1 MVVVGIMG
9 LILAAGLPS
18 LYRLMQKEGMRK
30 VTSDLVA
37 LCDKARAQAIF
48 RGAPV
53 DLIFHP
59 RDRRVDISAVA
70 SGSEGDGGG
79 GVTSVPETPSVRSV
93 GGQSAQIP
101 EDFEIEMLDINLW
114 EYRESEW
121 ARVRFYPNGTSD
133 EMTLIVRSPKN
144 EWKKISLE
152 VTTGMASVDEVVR

>member
-1 MVVVGIMG
+1 VYN
-9 LILAAGLPS
+9 A
-18 LYRLMQKEGMRK
+18 
-30 VTSDLVA
+30 
-37 LCDKARAQAIF
+37 
-48 RGAPV
+48 
-53 DLIFHP
+53 
-59 RDRRVDISAVA
+59 AVA
-70 SGSEGDGGG
+70 SWSEGDRGG